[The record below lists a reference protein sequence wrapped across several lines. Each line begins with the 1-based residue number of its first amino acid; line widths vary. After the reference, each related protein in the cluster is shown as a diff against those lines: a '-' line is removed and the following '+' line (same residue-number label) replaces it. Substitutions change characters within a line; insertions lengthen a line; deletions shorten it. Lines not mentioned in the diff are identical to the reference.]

1 MIINAETGKPNTGT
15 AKRLRDTSSKGFF
28 PLKTHCDRCF
38 CRGGLLADVHHW
50 CFATSAAHVS
60 AGISKFWRW
69 CCVFGQKL
77 NFVTTAS
84 LSQST
89 AAKSKQFVSR
99 VACLNFRWVQGT
111 SQAFWNP
118 FQSGLNNENLF
129 PPCKH
134 SILHSPPGRRAECGG
149 ARVVSPTSLSS
160 NVWSR
165 EGPANFMMFRNL
177 QITCK
182 MERGLK
188 N

>member
-1 MIINAETGKPNTGT
+1 MTINAETGKPNTGT
-15 AKRLRDTSSKGFF
+15 AKRLRGTSSKGFF

-111 SQAFWNP
+111 SRALWNP

-134 SILHSPPGRRAECGG
+134 SILHPPPGRRAECGG

-165 EGPANFMMFRNL
+165 ECPGNFMMLRNL

-182 MERGLK
+182 MEK

>member
-1 MIINAETGKPNTGT
+1 MRKQGSPTLGLQRGYEVHPQRVSFPSRRTVTGVFAE
-15 AKRLRDTSSKGFF
+15 
-28 PLKTHCDRCF
+28 
-38 CRGGLLADVHHW
+38 GGLLADVHHW

-99 VACLNFRWVQGT
+99 VACLNFRWVQRN
-111 SQAFWNP
+111 SQALWNP
-118 FQSGLNNENLF
+118 QSCLNNENLF

-165 EGPANFMMFRNL
+165 ECPGNFMMFRNL

-182 MERGLK
+182 MERVLK